1 MSVSING
8 EGAKLWGLVRVD
20 RERSRDTSLEMW
32 LANDEEHLK
41 EQLLEEYLQ
50 DYDDGDWMRGEVEK
64 DFENDWEC
72 SILPFEIDM
81 SGLVKPW
88 TKL

>member
-1 MSVSING
+1 MSICING
-8 EGAKLWGLVRVD
+8 EGAKLWGLVKVD
-20 RERSRDTSLEMW
+20 RDRSRDTSLEMW

-41 EQLLEEYLQ
+41 EQILDEWLEHTEE
-50 DYDDGDWMRGEVEK
+50 GDWMREEITR

-72 SILPFEIDM
+72 SILPYEIDM
-81 SGLVKPW
+81 NGLMRPW

>member
-8 EGAKLWGLVRVD
+8 EGTRLWGVVKVD
-20 RERSRDTSLEMW
+20 RDRSSDTSLEMW
-32 LANDEEHLK
+32 LADDEEHLK
-41 EQLLEEYLQ
+41 KKLLEEYLQ
-50 DYDDGDWMRGEVEK
+50 DYDDGDWFRNEIEK

-72 SILPFEIDM
+72 TIIPNEIDV
-81 SGLVKPW
+81 SGFIKPW

>member
-8 EGAKLWGLVRVD
+8 EGTRLWGLVKVD
-20 RERSRDTSLEMW
+20 SDRSSDTSLEMW

-50 DYDDGDWMRGEVEK
+50 DYDDGDWLRKEVEK

-72 SILPFEIDM
+72 SILPFEIDI
-81 SGLVKPW
+81 SGLMRPW

>member
-8 EGAKLWGLVRVD
+8 EGEKLWGLVRVD
-20 RERSRDTSLEMW
+20 RDRSSDTSLEMW

-50 DYDDGDWMRGEVEK
+50 DYDDGDWFRKEVEK
-64 DFENDWEC
+64 DFENDWED

-81 SGLVKPW
+81 AGLMRPW